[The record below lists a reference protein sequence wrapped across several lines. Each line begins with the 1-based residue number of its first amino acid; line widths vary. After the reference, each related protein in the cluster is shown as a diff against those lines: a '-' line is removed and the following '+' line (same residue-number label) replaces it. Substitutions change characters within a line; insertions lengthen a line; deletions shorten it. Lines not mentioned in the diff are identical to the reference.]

1 MTEPPQYYIKTFSA
15 GGASSDRKISHFS
28 HPYPS
33 LKDLQKEI
41 IRYTR
46 DDGVELNATLYLPP
60 GQRRQARALLELA
73 MCSGFK
79 PATCPAFGAG
89 YDRERDGPLPC
100 ILWAYPREFKSKD
113 AAGQIRKSPH
123 NFSGIGSSSPL
134 LWLARKY
141 AVLDGPGFPIIA
153 EGDEEPNDTFLEQL
167 TASARA
173 AVAELERRGVVDLKR
188 IAVGGHSYGSFMAGE
203 RDTLPHQRDGRE
215 MAARAPDT
223 DGGRVACV
231 QPTCWRMRPTSSP
244 AASPGAGPTTGR

>member
-1 MTEPPQYYIKTFSA
+1 MTEPPQFYIKSFSA
-15 GGASSDRKISHFS
+15 DGTSSDRKISRFS

-60 GQRRQARALLELA
+60 GQRRLPPAAMRLALLEVATTRLT
-73 MCSGFK
+73 SHL
-79 PATCPAFGAG
+79 PALCTG

-100 ILWAYPREFKSKD
+100 LLWAYPREFKSKD

-134 LWLARKY
+134 LFLARKY

-173 AVAELERRGVVDLKR
+173 AVSELERRGVVDLKR
-188 IAVGGHSYGSFMAGE
+188 IAVGGHSYGAFMAGE
-203 RDTLPHQRDGRE
+203 
-215 MAARAPDT
+215 
-223 DGGRVACV
+223 
-231 QPTCWRMRPTSSP
+231 
-244 AASPGAGPTTGR
+244 